1 MEEIIIS
8 MEATCDLPKDI
19 VEKYNFKIVN
29 MDFMVDD
36 DIYSTSKDDVTSTR
50 LYAKMKNG
58 SKTSTSQ
65 VNEQL
70 YTEFFEELIKQGKP
84 ILHIAFSSGLSKTYD
99 CAVKSAEE
107 LNKKYGSK
115 IFVVDSLCACSGHG
129 YLGVLASE
137 YAKKA
142 KDITDLVKYVEKT
155 KMQLCHDF
163 TVDNLKY
170 LANGG
175 RVKASTAFVGN
186 ILNIKPIMKM
196 DNEGHLCSCS
206 KVISRKKSL
215 TTLYK
220 QFVDKKDDNFKTI
233 FISHADCR
241 DDAMLI
247 YNLVKENTDFEPIL
261 TDLGPVIGSHS
272 GPGTIA
278 LFYLSDKR

>member
-8 MEATCDLPKDI
+8 MEATCDLPKEI
-19 VEKYNFKIVN
+19 IEKHNFQIVN
-29 MDFMVDD
+29 MDFMINDEV
-36 DIYSTSKDDVTSTR
+36 YSTGTDNVKSTN
-50 LYAKMKNG
+50 LYEKMKNG

-70 YTEFFEELIKQGKP
+70 YTDFFEEQLKAGKK

-99 CAVKSAEE
+99 CAVKSASV
-107 LNKKYGSK
+107 LNQKYGQK
-115 IFVVDSLCACSGHG
+115 IYVVDSLCACSGHG
-129 YLGVLASE
+129 FLGILASE
-137 YAKKA
+137 YVEKA
-142 KDITDLVKYVEKT
+142 KNINDLVNYVEKI
-155 KMQLCHDF
+155 KMQVCHDF

-170 LANGG
+170 LAAGG
-175 RVKASTAFVGN
+175 RVKATTAFVGN

-220 QFVDKKDDNFKTI
+220 QFFDKKDNDCKVI
-233 FISHADCR
+233 FISHADSL
-241 DDAMLI
+241 DDAMVI
-247 YNLVKENTDFEPIL
+247 YNLVKENTDFEPIV

-278 LFYLSDKR
+278 LFYLSDQR

>member
-278 LFYLSDKR
+278 LFYLSDQR